1 MFPKTIVIQITLLG
15 LLSLSYGCTKEKI
28 TQVQPKYSG
37 DHTTAQI
44 RGMWHVCYQT
54 RVRNMPHLPHII
66 HWEHCDCLIDKSR
79 ENFSSKDY
87 DQMGTDNLTIFFK
100 KTSLICDQNSIAAPE
115 PASV

>member
-1 MFPKTIVIQITLLG
+1 MSLKTIVIQITLLG
-15 LLSLSYGCTKEKI
+15 LLGLSYGCTKEKI
-28 TQVQPKYSG
+28 IQVRPKYSG

-87 DQMGTDNLTIFFK
+87 DQMGSDNLTMFFK
-100 KTSLICDQNSIAAPE
+100 KASLICDQDSVAAPD

>member
-1 MFPKTIVIQITLLG
+1 MVKGVSTLAIIFLFIIT
-15 LLSLSYGCTKEKI
+15 SCTTKI
-28 TQVQPKYSG
+28 DIKPQYSG
-37 DHTTAQI
+37 DHSTAQI

-79 ENFSSKDY
+79 ESFSSKDY
-87 DQMGTDNLTIFFK
+87 DQMGSDNLTMFFK
-100 KTSLICDQNSIAAPE
+100 KASLICDQDSVVAPD